1 LVTSGRRVSTADESA
16 RRLAARAAPATK
28 INTRQITTFQ
38 RDALN
43 TLLAHVKKGFKN
55 FIMVKSEPCLSRLQ
69 NIFKK
74 CVAADVNRRK

>member
-1 LVTSGRRVSTADESA
+1 
-16 RRLAARAAPATK
+16 
-28 INTRQITTFQ
+28 
-38 RDALN
+38 
-43 TLLAHVKKGFKN
+43 VKKGFKN